1 MRAGARVRGARRRM
15 WRRVRASKAL
25 ALDFEKF
32 SRSTSRRR
40 FSVTTLCG
48 VRDHTLI
55 LEGRGRIEGI

>member
-40 FSVTTLCG
+40 FRLCAITHY
-48 VRDHTLI
+48 VM
-55 LEGRGRIEGI
+55 EGRGRIEGI